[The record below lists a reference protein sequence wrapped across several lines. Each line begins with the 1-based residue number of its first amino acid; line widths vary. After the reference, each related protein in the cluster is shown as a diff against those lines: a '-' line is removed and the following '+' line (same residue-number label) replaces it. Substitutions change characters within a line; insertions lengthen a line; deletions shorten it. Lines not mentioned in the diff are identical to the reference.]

1 MTIDKERD
9 GNQVTLQVEGKID
22 TLTAPQLDEVI
33 REELDG
39 LALLYLDLKE
49 VDYISSAGLRVLLST
64 QKAMD
69 LQGEMRIRN
78 VNDTVLEIFDV
89 TGFTNILNID
99 E

>member
-1 MTIDKERD
+1 M
-9 GNQVTLQVEGKID
+9 TLQVEGKID

-64 QKAMD
+64 QKPWICKERC
-69 LQGEMRIRN
+69 GSE
-78 VNDTVLEIFDV
+78 T
-89 TGFTNILNID
+89 
-99 E
+99 